1 VILIMKLM
9 PVAHLVALILYSQ
22 QVSNFEHEICANG
35 SPSCL
40 LYLWVV
46 SGFEH
51 EINANGSCHCH
62 TSVPSKLVSDFELE
76 FSANSSHY
84 HSDSVSS
91 GCG

>member
-1 VILIMKLM
+1 MPMTHVVTVI
-9 PVAHLVALILYSQ
+9 PYPQ
-22 QVSNFEHEICANG
+22 EVSD
-35 SPSCL
+35 
-40 LYLWVV
+40 
-46 SGFEH
+46 FEH
-51 EINANGSCHCH
+51 EINANGSPHCH